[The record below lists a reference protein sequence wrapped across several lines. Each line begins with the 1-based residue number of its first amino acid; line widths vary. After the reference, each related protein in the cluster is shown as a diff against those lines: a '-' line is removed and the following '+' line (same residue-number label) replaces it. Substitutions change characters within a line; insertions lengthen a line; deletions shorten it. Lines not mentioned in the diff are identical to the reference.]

1 MSQKTHA
8 ESTPCGRLSSEKPSG
23 RKQRGA
29 PGPEEGVPRTLP
41 CPPPSSVLSG
51 APAPAHLL
59 TAGASS
65 SPALVPGV
73 TSTSCEPLTLCGAH
87 IICIPLVALVLNAA
101 DFEEIVKSASVRP
114 EYVDF
119 LEEWLQCG
127 QKGQYEKILLGSPG
141 IDKSVCS
148 YLAVKCMLRQPD
160 CC

>member
-1 MSQKTHA
+1 M
-8 ESTPCGRLSSEKPSG
+8 
-23 RKQRGA
+23 
-29 PGPEEGVPRTLP
+29 PRTLP
-41 CPPPSSVLSG
+41 CSPASSALSG
-51 APAPAHLL
+51 ALASAHLL

-73 TSTSCEPLTLCGAH
+73 TSTCCDPLTLCVAH
-87 IICIPLVALVLNAA
+87 MIYIPLVALVLNAA
-101 DFEEIVKSASVRP
+101 DLEEIVKSAFVRP

-148 YLAVKCMLRQPD
+148 YLAVKCMFRQPD